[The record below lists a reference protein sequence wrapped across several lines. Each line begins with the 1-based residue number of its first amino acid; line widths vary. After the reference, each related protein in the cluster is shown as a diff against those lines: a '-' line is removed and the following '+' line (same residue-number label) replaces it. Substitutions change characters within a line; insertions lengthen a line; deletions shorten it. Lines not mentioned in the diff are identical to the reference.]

1 MLAGGGGGGSSERGG
16 ALWAWGSGVC
26 GRGTGQWVLALLG
39 SDGHHVAGP
48 ASVGNTVD
56 GVGSRGLL
64 ERPALALPD
73 AELAARAGEGF
84 AGPQHRKRE

>member
-56 GVGSRGLL
+56 GVGWRGRR
-64 ERPALALPD
+64 ERPGLAPRD
-73 AELAARAGEGF
+73 EEVAGRAGGGF